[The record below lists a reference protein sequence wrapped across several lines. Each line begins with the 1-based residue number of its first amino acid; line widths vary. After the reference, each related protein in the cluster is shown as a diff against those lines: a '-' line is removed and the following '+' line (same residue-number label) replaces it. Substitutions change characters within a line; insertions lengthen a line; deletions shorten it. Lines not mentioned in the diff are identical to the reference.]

1 MKNSVCVVMGLI
13 SLSSMAMAQDE
24 AEVFDWKLKPPVG
37 LSGRYTTFMHMKI
50 AQNLPAMPTT
60 KNRPKT
66 FAQRMDIE
74 TKQTS
79 IIDYETISRDLT
91 GGTVSRLTYRTI
103 TQESTVKI
111 NGKAMPIPDTPQMKS
126 LKNLYD
132 GVQIDI
138 KQGPDGRVWNV
149 QGLDKMRQRLSRL
162 FPKNDAASQ
171 AMMKSFFDSI
181 FSEKTLRQSWDIA
194 GKYPEKSVRVGESW
208 KYQIPFEMAA
218 MKLNLHG
225 TRQLVALDGNL
236 ATVSERSNLDL
247 VSDGLL
253 PKLPNMPEM
262 PKIEMSGG
270 GIMSGKTIVNR
281 ETGMEIEA
289 FGTMRMASKIK
300 TVGKGR
306 TDTMETP
313 QWFLMQTHR
322 VFKANPEIES
332 IE

>member
-1 MKNSVCVVMGLI
+1 MKNIVCGVLGLV
-13 SLSSMAMAQDE
+13 SLSGVAMAQDE
-24 AEVFDWKLKPPVG
+24 AEVFDWKLQPPVG
-37 LSGRYTTFMHMKI
+37 LSGRYTTFMHLKI
-50 AQNLPAMPTT
+50 AQNLPAMPAT

-79 IIDYETISRDLT
+79 IIDYQTISRDLT

-111 NGKAMPIPDTPQMKS
+111 GGKAMPIPDTPQMKS

-162 FPKNDAASQ
+162 FPQHDAASQ

-181 FSEKTLRQSWDIA
+181 FSEKTLRQSWDSA
-194 GKYPEKSVRVGESW
+194 GKYPKKSLRVGESW
-208 KYQIPFEMAA
+208 NYQIPLEMAS
-218 MKLNLHG
+218 MKMNLHG
-225 TRQLVALDGNL
+225 TRHLVALDGNF
-236 ATVSERSNLDL
+236 ATISERSNLDL
-247 VSDGLL
+247 ASDGLL
-253 PKLPNMPEM
+253 PKLPNMPAM

-281 ETGMEIEA
+281 ETGMEIES
-289 FGTMRMASKIK
+289 FGTMRMVTKIK
-300 TVGKGR
+300 TVEKSGA
-306 TDTMETP
+306 TTEVP
-313 QWFLMQTHR
+313 QWFLMQSHR